1 MMMMMWVGKKKYRIG
16 IAKFFLGIS
25 VYCEIRYGGKKR
37 ERKTKRIGGGGRCQ
51 GTGVARLVDEEG

>member
-1 MMMMMWVGKKKYRIG
+1 MMMMMMMMWVGKKKYRIG

-37 ERKTKRIGGGGRCQ
+37 ERKTKRIGGGE
-51 GTGVARLVDEEG
+51 GVKVPE